1 MLKHWL
7 HAFRPR
13 TLPLAMSSIIT
24 GSALAAFWQA
34 FRWPVFVLALLTAI
48 LLQVLSNLAN
58 DLGDHQHGTDDDSRV
73 GPKRAVQSGA
83 ISAAT
88 MKRAMWICGTLAL
101 AAGIALI
108 IAALGL
114 TLQSLAFLLVGLLAI
129 AAAVKYTFGSN
140 PYGYAGLGDIS
151 VLLFFG
157 PVGVA
162 GSCFL
167 HAGSFLPATALPALG
182 IGLLSTAMLN
192 LNNMRD
198 IRGDAANGKRTV
210 AVRLGMAAAMRYHAF
225 LIYGGFACLVL
236 FSALHFRGWRQF
248 VFVAAFVLLERHLRV
263 VRRNMEPAALD
274 PQMKVLA
281 LTTLLTALLFSLGLI
296 TG

>member
-1 MLKHWL
+1 MLKHWI

-13 TLPLAMSSIIT
+13 TLPLATSSIIT

-34 FRWPVFVLALLTAI
+34 FRWPVFLLALLTAI

-58 DLGDHQHGTDDDSRV
+58 DIGDHEHGTDNDSRV
-73 GPKRAVQSGA
+73 GPQRAVQSGA
-83 ISAAT
+83 ISPQA
-88 MKRAMWICGTLAL
+88 MKRALWACGTLAL
-101 AAGIALI
+101 ATGVVLI
-108 IAALGL
+108 LVALGHGARAV
-114 TLQSLAFLLVGLLAI
+114 AFLLIGLLAI

-157 PVGVA
+157 PVGVTGA
-162 GSCFL
+162 CFL
-167 HAGSFLPATALPALG
+167 HAGTFLPATVLPALG
-182 IGLLSTAMLN
+182 IGLLSTAVLN

-210 AVRLGMAAAMRYHAF
+210 AVRLGMAGAKRYHAF
-225 LIYGGFACLVL
+225 LIYGGFACLL
-236 FSALHFRGWRQF
+236 MFTLLHFRGWWQL
-248 VFVAAFVLLERHLRV
+248 AFVLGFVLLDRHLRTV
-263 VRRNMEPAALD
+263 QRTEVPRDLD

-296 TG
+296 PV